1 MDLILEIREE
11 KNQMGQIAFAAM
23 QRWKS
28 DRAGR
33 PVTEALL
40 YLSKE

>member
-1 MDLILEIREE
+1 MEIREE
-11 KNQMGQIAFAAM
+11 KIRVGQIPFAAM
-23 QRWKS
+23 QRWIQVKT